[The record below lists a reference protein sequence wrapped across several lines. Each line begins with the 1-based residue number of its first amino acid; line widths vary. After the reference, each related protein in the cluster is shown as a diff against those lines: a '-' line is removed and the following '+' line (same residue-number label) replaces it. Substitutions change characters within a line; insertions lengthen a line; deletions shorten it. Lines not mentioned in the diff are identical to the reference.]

1 MVRSVWLPEAL
12 AAWRL
17 CELFFFSCKGAE
29 PACRQTG
36 HKEIIPNS
44 LHLTYFGACP
54 AELRVRR
61 GGFFSRRGAKE
72 WWSARYD
79 FRRPLRPACGRQAW
93 RAFLVRRGGF
103 SSCKDAETCPP
114 RWAKR
119 NYGPLGLTSAGRE
132 PARKC
137 KSCSKTP
144 CCKTCHSLYF
154 FGIAFSGLIFMF
166 R

>member
-1 MVRSVWLPEAL
+1 MKPARLGGRQKIVPNSLRLPYFASYFFSFFFSQRRRAAKECKALNNFLLWGNFNLLLLWSNIFFLRKGVVVRSVWLPEAL

-54 AELRVRR
+54 AELRGRR

-72 WWSARYD
+72 WWSARFD
-79 FRRPLRPACGRQAW
+79 FRR
-93 RAFLVRRGGF
+93 
-103 SSCKDAETCPP
+103 
-114 RWAKR
+114 
-119 NYGPLGLTSAGRE
+119 
-132 PARKC
+132 
-137 KSCSKTP
+137 
-144 CCKTCHSLYF
+144 
-154 FGIAFSGLIFMF
+154 
-166 R
+166 